1 MEFWEGWEMVSLLVA
16 LISVIG
22 TAILIMAAK
31 VFSLRELEQGAKA
44 ELTFALSTL
53 LIVLFLVLA
62 VNFADSLAMS
72 FALESSKKIFDNE
85 THVEM
90 HVNNFWEISKLY
102 MNNVYECYLSFEK
115 ISVSI
120 DAVLSTMTRISFS
133 AFYFDPISGYA
144 FGMPHEFIQ
153 NILGLFYYFKWGYKL
168 MIKTVDFFLYIGFP
182 ILFPTGVALRAFPP
196 TRGTGAYLMAFS
208 IAVYFVFPISYL
220 LAVGIMQSPI
230 LCSTFILKF
239 TPLLLDP
246 CEIEDANI
254 LGLLF
259 SWLMGNLEFINVFSR
274 ELIPHVLR
282 EFCLNLCIFPFIALM
297 ITFSFI
303 NSGSSLFGAN
313 IPEVGRGLVKLI

>member
-1 MEFWEGWEMVSLLVA
+1 MMELWEGWEVVSLLIA

-44 ELTFALSTL
+44 ELTFAISTV

-72 FALESSKKIFDNE
+72 FALESSKIIFGK
-85 THVEM
+85 EM
-90 HVNNFWEISKLY
+90 HVNNFWEVSKLY
-102 MNNVYECYLSFEK
+102 MVNVYECYLYFEK
-115 ISVSI
+115 MSVSI
-120 DAVLSTMTRISFS
+120 DAVLSTMTTISFS
-133 AFYFDPISGYA
+133 GFYFDPISGYA

-168 MIKTVDFFLYIGFP
+168 MIKTVDFFFYIGFP

-208 IAVYFVFPISYL
+208 IAVYFVFPIAYL
-220 LAVGIMQSPI
+220 TAVGIMQSPI

-246 CEIEDANI
+246 CEIEDTNI
-254 LGLLF
+254 FGLFF
-259 SWLMGNLEFINVFSR
+259 SWLMGNQESISVFFREFIPNILR
-274 ELIPHVLR
+274 EL
-282 EFCLNLCIFPFIALM
+282 CLNLCIFPFIALM